1 METEGYVSREQIMA
15 DIFETAEREDWSDE
29 KLKLRLKKKLKT
41 SDSSLKQIMRFY
53 REYKDYGRITQ
64 VQWREVLNAWRDEK
78 VEMTKPYNAWRCYM
92 AAKEIASTLERYEGI
107 SVRWKMDD
115 YDHTVTKVRA
125 YLELE
130 IGDGAD
136 LVAIID
142 EIEEGFVD
150 WFPLS
155 ANAKNFLEKLRKAEK
170 DRRSLF
176 D

>member
-29 KLKLRLKKKLKT
+29 KLKLRLKEKLKT

-64 VQWREVLNAWRDEK
+64 VQWREVLHAWRDEK
-78 VEMTKPYNAWRCYM
+78 EKMTGPYNALRCYEV
-92 AAKEIASTLERYEGI
+92 AKEVEGQLRHYEGI
-107 SVRWKMDD
+107 SVRWKTGG
-115 YDHTVTKVRA
+115 YDHTVKSEEK

-136 LVAIID
+136 LVAIIE
-142 EIEEGFVD
+142 EISEGG
-150 WFPLS
+150 WYGLS
-155 ANAKNFLEKLRKAEK
+155 PRAQNFLEKLCRREK
-170 DRRSLF
+170 YRRSLF